1 MSDVETGERTLTRKQ
16 AREAKR
22 SEKQNLLANL
32 VRCRN
37 AWETKPCP
45 RTPEGMDFNT
55 HFNTFYAQKQAQV
68 RWLNK
73 QIALFKQ
80 RESKQ
85 HGPIQ
90 E

>member
-1 MSDVETGERTLTRKQ
+1 MSDVETNERTLTRKER
-16 AREAKR
+16 REAKR
-22 SEKQNLLANL
+22 NEKQNLLANL

-37 AWETKPCP
+37 AWAGYKAKDFKTYEIETAFA
-45 RTPEGMDFNT
+45 RS
-55 HFNTFYAQKQAQV
+55 QV

-73 QIALFKQ
+73 QIALFEQ